1 MDQKQI
7 KDLKKTTTKNVFFLT
22 LRNLSLRLI
31 SSVGFFILTLIL
43 GAGEVGLF
51 AIVNDSISIL
61 GYFSDVGLASALI
74 QQKNKITKK
83 QLQTT
88 FFIQQSLVFV
98 GIIIVLIIYPQIANQ
113 KGFGPKETW
122 ILISLIFSFV
132 AASLKTIPSV
142 LLERDLNFK
151 AISTID
157 LTENIT
163 FYIVA
168 VLFASLGFSGYSY
181 AIAAFTRSSL
191 GLILIYRQKKWPIG
205 LHFNKRAAKK
215 LFSFGIPFQ
224 LNSFIAMAKD
234 RLSGLVVAYII
245 SRESYGILSW
255 AQKGPVLA
263 LSLMD
268 AVIKVTFPTF
278 SRLQSHHKILSRSV
292 QRSIYIIAFSVFPLL
307 AGICL
312 LAPDMINL
320 IPKYNKWL
328 PAIFPLYFYSASYA
342 IASITT
348 PLTNAFN
355 AIGQIK
361 ITTRFMIMWT
371 VLTWILYPSLSAKFG
386 YQGTAIAALLVGL
399 SSFAVWITA
408 NKMFKINLVSII
420 TKPLLASL
428 LMILTLVSIN
438 QIYFPWLIVKIIV
451 KITVGVIVYSV
462 FHLIFSKSE
471 IKWIQSQIKCLIAKK

>member
-1 MDQKQI
+1 MDKKQI
-7 KDLKKTTTKNVFFLT
+7 KDLKQTTTKNVFFLT

-61 GYFSDVGLASALI
+61 GYFSDLGLASALI
-74 QQKNKITKK
+74 QQKKAIEKK

-88 FFIQQSLVFV
+88 FFIQQSLVLI
-98 GIIIVLIIYPQIANQ
+98 GIIIVSIIYPQIAATKN
-113 KGFGPKETW
+113 FGPKEMW
-122 ILISLIFSFV
+122 ILISLIYSFA

-151 AISTID
+151 VISKID
-157 LTENIT
+157 LIENLT
-163 FYIVA
+163 FYITAVA
-168 VLFASLGFSGYSY
+168 FALLGFSGYSY
-181 AIAAFTRSSL
+181 AIAAFTRSTL
-191 GLILIYRQKKWPIG
+191 GLILIYSQKSWPIG
-205 LHFNKRAAKK
+205 LTFDKNAAKK

-278 SRLQSHHKILSRSV
+278 SRLQSHTKILTRSV
-292 QRSIYIIAFSVFPLL
+292 SRSIYIVAFSVFPVL
-307 AGICL
+307 AGISL
-312 LAPDMINL
+312 LAPDFINL
-320 IPKYNKWL
+320 IPKYSKWL
-328 PAIFPLYFYSASYA
+328 PAVLPLYFYSGSYA
-342 IASITT
+342 IAAITT

-355 AIGQIK
+355 AVGHIK
-361 ITTRFMIMWT
+361 LTTRFMIMWT
-371 VLTWILYPSLSAKFG
+371 VLTWIFYPTFSAK
-386 YQGTAIAALLVGL
+386 YNYLGTAVAALLVGL
-399 SSFAVWITA
+399 SSFFVWSKA
-408 NKMFKINLVSII
+408 NKLFQIDILSII
-420 TKPLLASL
+420 KKPLLASL
-428 LMILTLVSIN
+428 LMISILIFIN
-438 QIYFPWLIVKIIV
+438 QIGFSLLIIKIII
-451 KITVGVIVYSV
+451 KIVVGFTTYLI
-462 FHLIFSKSE
+462 FHLLFSKPE
-471 IKWIQSQIKCLIAKK
+471 LAWISSQIKCLLPKK